1 MSDDGGEE
9 QQYEYEWPIDNEDEN
24 MQNEDEIQIS
34 NAFYDAEDKKKSDPA
49 QSLELF
55 ESVVM
60 LEETAFGDEIK
71 FRFKALEGIVVLSS
85 LLGHYNKM
93 NTNQRALLR
102 LMNKV
107 ARNEASDAI
116 TNILDAVST
125 NLNHVPDQQKQM
137 YQITLEVL
145 KSNNERLWFNTCLR
159 LGRIYLDMQNFEAL
173 DNLITELKDN
183 CRLPN
188 DPSNFD
194 QSKAN
199 LLQDVFALEIQMC
212 SLTKNNQRMKRVY
225 PQTLNLNSVI
235 NDPRAIGII
244 KECGGKMFMSEKKWD
259 KALEELFESFKNYQ
273 ESGNSRART
282 ILKYVIMASI
292 LSGSEINY
300 SDTREAKVFKDD
312 NQIVAIMNLR
322 TSFENN
328 DINQI

>member
-1 MSDDGGEE
+1 
-9 QQYEYEWPIDNEDEN
+9 
-24 MQNEDEIQIS
+24 
-34 NAFYDAEDKKKSDPA
+34 
-49 QSLELF
+49 
-55 ESVVM
+55 
-60 LEETAFGDEIK
+60 
-71 FRFKALEGIVVLSS
+71 
-85 LLGHYNKM
+85 
-93 NTNQRALLR
+93 
-102 LMNKV
+102 
-107 ARNEASDAI
+107 
-116 TNILDAVST
+116 LD
-125 NLNHVPDQQKQM
+125 Q
-137 YQITLEVL
+137 
-145 KSNNERLWFNTCLR
+145 
-159 LGRIYLDMQNFEAL
+159 
-173 DNLITELKDN
+173 LITELKEN

-188 DPSNFD
+188 DPSSFD

-300 SDTREAKVFKDD
+300 SDTREAKVFKEDS
-312 NQIVAIMNLR
+312 QIIAIMNLR

-328 DINQI
+328 DINQIQKILADKDNHILDDPFISQYLDDLLRGIRLNVLIAKVKPYKSISIEYLAT